1 MTKYNTST
9 ISLGLRDVKYLVHV
23 RLWHHLPDQVGNP
36 GQQDR
41 VDRHQGETGGL
52 NAHDTGSPHLQS
64 GAYSQVSRKEHLG
77 VLRKLFDPVN
87 K

>member
-23 RLWHHLPDQVGNP
+23 RLWQHLPDQVGNP

-52 NAHDTGSPHLQS
+52 HAHDTGSPHLQS
-64 GAYSQVSRKEHLG
+64 GAYKSQEGTFRSIEKAL
-77 VLRKLFDPVN
+77 
-87 K
+87 